1 MLDSARTLKS
11 LPELSAA
18 PLLQP
23 NGQGWLKSAAQM
35 LQLGKEIIH
44 AAGYGT
50 ADLKRLL
57 AQTEALADRCR
68 MDPVTD
74 MGWKQPV
81 VPEASVIGI
90 DGDPLAELTLRCEA
104 GIGRRFPGNFRAA
117 RNSSCGTGWSTSCGS
132 STAWASPPTS

>member
-1 MLDSARTLKS
+1 MLKLAAEHGVPAVLSNAVRYVAEDGAATADVLDSARTLKS

-68 MDPVTD
+68 IDPV
-74 MGWKQPV
+74 
-81 VPEASVIGI
+81 S
-90 DGDPLAELTLRCEA
+90 
-104 GIGRRFPGNFRAA
+104 
-117 RNSSCGTGWSTSCGS
+117 
-132 STAWASPPTS
+132 

>member
-1 MLDSARTLKS
+1 MR
-11 LPELSAA
+11 
-18 PLLQP
+18 
-23 NGQGWLKSAAQM
+23 QGT
-35 LQLGKEIIH
+35 GH
-44 AAGYGT
+44 

-90 DGDPLAELTLRCEA
+90 TRTRTLNWCSAVKPGSA
-104 GIGRRFPGNFRAA
+104 G
-117 RNSSCGTGWSTSCGS
+117 GS
-132 STAWASPPTS
+132 QE